1 MKNYDHVFRHF
12 WMDDDLES
20 TEYSAMDFLI
30 WYHPFVEKLM
40 VHQPDVMND
49 SDLKLYPQVSCD
61 EDDRR
66 SQRTLAEEE
75 ERWNPTELL
84 MGWRRFAN
92 IWHARVQQAGM
103 KYLLYQ
109 ERLIRQQRAKTV
121 THKLCGFCG
130 TEHSA
135 SGWAC
140 FRQPECFVWWEPES
154 ALFESPP
161 ERHDDDDDNDAEE
174 EEDDHDHEDDGDQE
188 EEKAQTPKKRRVSG
202 IEHRRRVNR
211 QGKLYESTATMKNEL
226 GGIDWGVYG
235 CVWACHHCLMRFS
248 TEPSKRPDPDSD
260 GTIEPIQWKQLKR
273 PVTKTPSNGKSSAS
287 SLLDHAVTYSNRPVV
302 IECGRCSFPHW
313 HPTTVNAAW
322 LSGQGSKE
330 QAVQDEWWGICT
342 FPPVKNGMLC
352 AGQCGKEGVQAGQ
365 SGVHGKRFH
374 SWHKFTSDRKKKN
387 DSNPASEFRGLT
399 VCDCCIDWMIS
410 ARLLNE
416 RSRMPGSQKLEM
428 IEARRIRQRE
438 GTELKKL
445 LTKA

>member
-1 MKNYDHVFRHF
+1 MPNYDHVFRHF
-12 WMDDDLES
+12 WMDDDLDS
-20 TEYSAMDFLI
+20 PKYTAMEFLD

-49 SDLKLYPQVSCD
+49 SDLKLYPQVSCED
-61 EDDRR
+61 DDRR

-75 ERWNPTELL
+75 QRWSPTELL
-84 MGWRRFAN
+84 MGWRRFAD
-92 IWHARVQQAGM
+92 IWHARVRDAGL
-103 KYLLYQ
+103 KYVLYQ
-109 ERLIRQQRAKTV
+109 ERRLRQQRAKTV

-130 TEHSA
+130 TEHSS

-140 FRQPECFVWWEPES
+140 FRQPGCFVWWEPDS
-154 ALFESPP
+154 ALFEQPP
-161 ERHDDDDDNDAEE
+161 EHEAPNEDDDDD
-174 EEDDHDHEDDGDQE
+174 DGQNE
-188 EEKAQTPKKRRVSG
+188 TPQKRRVSG
-202 IEHRRRVNR
+202 LEHRRRINR

-226 GGIDWGVYG
+226 AGIDWGVYG

-260 GTIEPIQWKQLKR
+260 GTVEPIQWKQLKR
-273 PVTKTPSNGKSSAS
+273 PVNRTAASSGKKSSAS

-322 LSGQGSKE
+322 LSGAGVTAPSGNAPDQV
-330 QAVQDEWWGICT
+330 VQDEWWGICT
-342 FPPVKNGMLC
+342 FPPVRSGMLC

-374 SWHKFTSDRKKKN
+374 PWAPVRKNN
-387 DSNPASEFRGLT
+387 DGQQPRQQPHGSEFRGTT

-410 ARLLNE
+410 ARVLSE
-416 RSRMPGSQKLEM
+416 RSRMPGSKKQEM
-428 IEARRIRQRE
+428 IETRRIRQRE